1 MIIGLLALFL
11 LNIACLPH
19 GAVGRVSDLVGVV
32 WQINSGGRSLVLER
46 HFARTFRDG
55 SNGWLFCLEGT
66 AACAEMR
73 SFPTGEVL
81 TLRGLDHYSE
91 ADRAEL
97 VAVWPL
103 LSPRIDL
110 EQSLISS
117 WPLGHEG
124 HVDVRVRA
132 TGPWERSGAA
142 FRWSPQLGEG
152 VRKGGSD
159 VGELDAT
166 VQIDGMGTR
175 NASWDIRYER
185 CVEGEEGKE
194 CATLERS
201 GTLMRLDRAVPR
213 RAVAPCATD
222 SDPARAPLC
231 LADGTALSDNP
242 AQAGGLRLGNV
253 DRIAG
258 EFAP

>member
-1 MIIGLLALFL
+1 MILGLLAL
-11 LNIACLPH
+11 ACLPH
-19 GAVGRVSDLVGVV
+19 GAVGRVADLVGVA

-110 EQSLISS
+110 ERSLISS
-117 WPLGHEG
+117 WPLGHDG
-124 HVDVRVRA
+124 NVDVRVRA
-132 TGPWERSGAA
+132 TGPWERSGTA

-152 VRKGGSD
+152 VRKGRSD
-159 VGELDAT
+159 AGELDAT
-166 VQIDGMGTR
+166 VQIDGRGTR
-175 NASWDIRYER
+175 NANWNIRYER
-185 CVEGEEGKE
+185 CVEGETCVG
-194 CATLERS
+194 LERS
-201 GTLMRLDRAVPR
+201 GTLIRLDRAVPR
-213 RAVAPCATD
+213 RAVAPCATG

-231 LADGTALSDNP
+231 LADGTALADNP
-242 AQAGGLRLGNV
+242 AQAGGLRLGNA

-258 EFAP
+258 EPAP